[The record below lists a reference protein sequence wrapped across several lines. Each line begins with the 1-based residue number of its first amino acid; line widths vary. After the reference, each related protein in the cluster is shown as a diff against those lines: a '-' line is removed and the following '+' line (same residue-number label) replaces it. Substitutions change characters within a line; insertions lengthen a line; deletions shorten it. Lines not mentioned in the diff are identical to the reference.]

1 MTPRCLSIAR
11 GALAFAAGFTAFAVF
26 AADEP
31 AKTKQEAP
39 AHPNGPAAAA
49 ADMAK
54 MTAAAGLEAV
64 LFASEPMV
72 VNPADM
78 DVDERGRV
86 WITEGAN
93 YRLAMH
99 KDWGIIRPGG
109 DRIVI
114 LEDSNRDGKAD
125 KQTVFYQD
133 MTVNTAL
140 GICVLGNKAIVSS
153 SPYVFV
159 LTDTD
164 GDGKADKRELLFED
178 TSQGD
183 HDHCMHAFVFGPDG
197 KLYFNFGNEVRE
209 LRRPK
214 SLREI
219 PLHGPVPAH
228 ETESVID
235 QAGNAVSGSG
245 KPYRQG
251 MVL

>member
-1 MTPRCLSIAR
+1 MTPRSLSFVR
-11 GALAFAAGFTAFAVF
+11 GTLAVAAGFTAFSVL
-26 AADEP
+26 AAEQP
-31 AKTKQEAP
+31 AKPKEARP
-39 AHPNGPAAAA
+39 PHPNGPAVAAS
-49 ADMAK
+49 DMAK
-54 MTAAAGLEAV
+54 MTAATGVEAV
-64 LFASEPMV
+64 LFASEPML

-99 KDWGIIRPGG
+99 KDWGLIRPGG

-140 GICVLGNKAIVSS
+140 GICVLGNKAIVSA

-159 LTDTD
+159 FTDTN
-164 GDGKADKRELLFED
+164 GDSKADQREVLFKD
-178 TSQGD
+178 SVKYD
-183 HDHCMHAFVFGPDG
+183 HDHSTHAFVFGPDG
-197 KLYFNFGNEVRE
+197 KFYFNFGNEVRE

-214 SLREI
+214 GGGLLSV
-219 PLHGPVPAH
+219 PLNGPVP
-228 ETESVID
+228 E
-235 QAGNAVSGSG
+235 
-245 KPYRQG
+245 
-251 MVL
+251 

>member
-11 GALAFAAGFTAFAVF
+11 GALAVAAGLISLATFAAEQ
-26 AADEP
+26 AAKPRQDP
-31 AKTKQEAP
+31 P

-49 ADMAK
+49 EDMTK
-54 MTAAAGLEAV
+54 MTAAAGLEAT

-125 KQTVFYQD
+125 KLTVFYQD
-133 MTVNTAL
+133 MTVN
-140 GICVLGNKAIVSS
+140 
-153 SPYVFV
+153 
-159 LTDTD
+159 
-164 GDGKADKRELLFED
+164 
-178 TSQGD
+178 
-183 HDHCMHAFVFGPDG
+183 
-197 KLYFNFGNEVRE
+197 
-209 LRRPK
+209 
-214 SLREI
+214 
-219 PLHGPVPAH
+219 
-228 ETESVID
+228 
-235 QAGNAVSGSG
+235 
-245 KPYRQG
+245 
-251 MVL
+251 